1 MPKQM
6 IIETWLKILD
16 PFGYGKLSKESYLDF
31 FEKLARGRLT
41 MINTIVSSSFAQ
53 QLSAFL
59 EQKGCM
65 NGDTKELM
73 MKFLAKKLY
82 DKEIDI
88 ELFNQTLRS
97 ISELEVP
104 NSRPIADFNF
114 LDSLIDTVQDDKK
127 KGGGNA
133 FKKFKNTLGK
143 GIASAV

>member
-16 PFGYGKLSKESYLDF
+16 PFGYGKLTKESYLDF

-53 QLSAFL
+53 QLSSFL

-73 MKFLAKKLY
+73 MKTLAKKLY
-82 DKEIDI
+82 DKEVDI

-97 ISELEVP
+97 VSELEVP
-104 NSRPIADFNF
+104 DSRPIADFNF
-114 LDSLIDTVQDDKK
+114 LDSLIDTVQDDKMK
-127 KGGGNA
+127 KGGGGNILT
-133 FKKFKNTLGK
+133 KFKNTLG
-143 GIASAV
+143 